1 MAANYWES
9 SQFQRFLLTRFELAE
24 IEKMHMTQLTA
35 NELAYL
41 KIYFTNLI
49 ALVGK
54 RLHVRQEIIATAT
67 VYFKRFYINNT
78 FYDIDPYLMTTTCMY
93 LACKVEECPH
103 NIKQVWNES
112 KIVFSGKYIF
122 AKNGSYVSS
131 EIRFPYDV
139 PDVAECESYLLEEMK
154 FYLVVYHPYQVL
166 IDIHEQANMPK
177 ASLQAAWSIIN
188 DSFKTDMVFVYPPHV
203 IAIAAL
209 FLSRVVDQG
218 NQSDVEA
225 QQWYADL
232 NVDVTDV
239 LQVVNELLAVYEVW
253 TGYVDEKMPDMVSR
267 YIADIAASC

>member
-112 KIVFSGKYIF
+112 KIVFSGKFIKF
-122 AKNGSYVSS
+122 GFVDVSS

-166 IDIHEQANMPK
+166 I
-177 ASLQAAWSIIN
+177 
-188 DSFKTDMVFVYPPHV
+188 
-203 IAIAAL
+203 
-209 FLSRVVDQG
+209 
-218 NQSDVEA
+218 
-225 QQWYADL
+225 
-232 NVDVTDV
+232 
-239 LQVVNELLAVYEVW
+239 
-253 TGYVDEKMPDMVSR
+253 
-267 YIADIAASC
+267 

>member
-24 IEKMHMTQLTA
+24 IEKMHMAQLTA

-49 ALVGK
+49 ALIGK
-54 RLHVRQEIIATAT
+54 RFHVRQEIIATAT

-78 FYDIDPYLMTTTCMY
+78 FYDIDPYLMTTTCVY

-112 KIVFSGKYIF
+112 KL
-122 AKNGSYVSS
+122 
-131 EIRFPYDV
+131 IRFPYDV

-218 NQSDVEA
+218 NQSDIEA